1 MSNCDC
7 SLETDHKAQRDT
19 LRILLLIN
27 GFMFLA
33 ESIAGILADSSGLLG
48 DSIDMLADALV
59 YGVALYAVGRSRL
72 AKANA
77 AFLSGLFQAALAVG
91 LALDIVRRLRGG
103 SDPEERLMVVV
114 SLVAL
119 AANVYCLYLLS
130 RHKKGEIHMRASW
143 IFTRNDVLVNLGVI
157 AGGILVSLT
166 GSRYPDL
173 FIGSAIAWVV
183 FSGAV
188 RILRESAA
196 ARRQAVEADG

>member
-7 SLETDHKAQRDT
+7 SLEADHQAQRAV

-33 ESIAGILADSSGLLG
+33 ELIAGLIADSTGLLG

-59 YGVALYAVGRSRL
+59 YGVALYAVGRSKL
-72 AKANA
+72 TKANA
-77 AFLSGLFQAALAVG
+77 ASVSGVFQAALAVA
-91 LALDIVRRLRGG
+91 LAVDIARRLRGG
-103 SDPEERLMVVV
+103 SDPEARLMVVV

-119 AANVYCLYLLS
+119 AANVYCLRLLS

-143 IFTRNDVLVNLGVI
+143 IFTRNDVLVNLGVVT
-157 AGGILVSLT
+157 GGVLVSLT

-173 FIGSAIAWVV
+173 IIGSAIAWLV
-183 FSGAV
+183 FSGGL

-196 ARRQAVEADG
+196 ARRQANAPGG